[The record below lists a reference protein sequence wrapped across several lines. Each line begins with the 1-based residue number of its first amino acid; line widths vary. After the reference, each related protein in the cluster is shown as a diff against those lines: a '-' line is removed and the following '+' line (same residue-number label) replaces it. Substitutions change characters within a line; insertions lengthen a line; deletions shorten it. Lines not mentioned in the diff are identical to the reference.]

1 MKRNRKVKTAP
12 AALMGAVLAL
22 AVTAPVC
29 AAVSADLFRA
39 AFQPGVRTG
48 ASEAKMR
55 WSLGDTVV
63 REIDGETYRFR
74 CIDENYSDE
83 MEYHRQ
89 AALFLCDTVV
99 PANYGSRYE
108 FETPDDKEHGYVYV
122 PGPIV
127 NFGTSCDYKYSAVRR
142 WLKSA
147 EQSMDGAEPVNIGV
161 SRAYTG
167 STTEGV
173 YSSFSGGLAGSYI
186 GSQKMT
192 DQLFILSV
200 DEAFKYREWLWR
212 FDGAKEEN
220 PESQYGPFSKGYWLR
235 SPAGDCGNLDTGL
248 VYIVDLVN
256 GNIHPAP
263 VVPAKQ
269 STKNIT
275 NLSGDRKDA
284 EDLEVQLTGTT
295 GVRPAFVLPQR

>member
-1 MKRNRKVKTAP
+1 
-12 AALMGAVLAL
+12 
-22 AVTAPVC
+22 
-29 AAVSADLFRA
+29 
-39 AFQPGVRTG
+39 
-48 ASEAKMR
+48 
-55 WSLGDTVV
+55 
-63 REIDGETYRFR
+63 
-74 CIDENYSDE
+74 
-83 MEYHRQ
+83 
-89 AALFLCDTVV
+89 
-99 PANYGSRYE
+99 
-108 FETPDDKEHGYVYV
+108 
-122 PGPIV
+122 
-127 NFGTSCDYKYSAVRR
+127 
-142 WLKSA
+142 
-147 EQSMDGAEPVNIGV
+147 
-161 SRAYTG
+161 
-167 STTEGV
+167 
-173 YSSFSGGLAGSYI
+173 
-186 GSQKMT
+186 MT

-269 STKNIT
+269 STKNII